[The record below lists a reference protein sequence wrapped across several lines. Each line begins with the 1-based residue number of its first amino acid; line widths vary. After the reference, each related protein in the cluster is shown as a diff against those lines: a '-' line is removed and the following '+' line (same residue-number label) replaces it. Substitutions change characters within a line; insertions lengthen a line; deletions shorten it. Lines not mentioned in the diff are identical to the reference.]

1 MMRTL
6 RFLTL
11 PTLLGWLAACLTC
24 CGLLLLMPHSM
35 RVGNERS
42 VGSVED
48 IGIGFIANL
57 MVGGFFIVLPTY
69 VLVIL
74 PLSIWTLRT
83 RVMSVMF
90 YVGALLLAGLIATL
104 HFRGMG
110 NPVLFY
116 LPFVPYAAVVAWAA
130 WCLRPWDCSAKA

>member
-1 MMRTL
+1 
-6 RFLTL
+6 
-11 PTLLGWLAACLTC
+11 
-24 CGLLLLMPHSM
+24 M